1 MSRITVRAATLLST
15 IALTAFIS
23 SSMVAH
29 LQAQEPVPDAGDP
42 EYNFQTLW
50 ETYDRN
56 YALFGPKRIDWD
68 ALYRVYRPM
77 VTAETTDEE
86 LFDIVHRLLIHLNDN
101 HVRLSDGTRSV
112 RSGILNELDLTG
124 YNEQEMSDY
133 SISLIQEEYLVSELE
148 SAHSLRYAWLP
159 DSVGYLRI
167 RGFFN
172 ADATAAAID
181 QVMEELSGA
190 RAFVIDARVNPGG
203 DDQAGRAIASRFAD
217 TKRLYMKTYERNGPE
232 HDDFQAPRYFYADP
246 AGPTQFTGPIALLT
260 NRFAIS
266 AAENFALAMR
276 VLPHAT
282 LIGDFTSGVF
292 ADVYGDQLPNGW
304 GFGVSFKKFVD
315 PTDFCWEGIGV
326 PPDLRIINT
335 PGDIA
340 ARRDRVLEFAL
351 DYLERGDPS
360 PELMARSEVI
370 QASTADLRNSFTAYV
385 LEALE
390 TPPGPADPHA
400 AALHA
405 TYDLDTNRSDFH
417 VDLSEMFAAS
427 ERLRSEGLEAAA
439 NEMLWAAGQVF
450 PRDYGPWNRL
460 ATAQLAVGD
469 QNAAL
474 ISFERASSVNRRS
487 YPWERT
493 DAETADALLEG
504 KRILAAELGGATS
517 GDEGAAILQAF
528 RADPD
533 AWYADETAL
542 NALGYRL
549 LREEMPEAAIDV
561 FTVNAEVFPG
571 SANVWDSLG
580 DGYRAAGD
588 IDAAIASYRK
598 ALEVDPTF
606 AASRQNLQQLE
617 RARQ

>member
-1 MSRITVRAATLLST
+1 
-15 IALTAFIS
+15 
-23 SSMVAH
+23 
-29 LQAQEPVPDAGDP
+29 
-42 EYNFQTLW
+42 
-50 ETYDRN
+50 
-56 YALFGPKRIDWD
+56 
-68 ALYRVYRPM
+68 
-77 VTAETTDEE
+77 
-86 LFDIVHRLLIHLNDN
+86 
-101 HVRLSDGTRSV
+101 
-112 RSGILNELDLTG
+112 
-124 YNEQEMSDY
+124 
-133 SISLIQEEYLVSELE
+133 
-148 SAHSLRYAWLP
+148 
-159 DSVGYLRI
+159 
-167 RGFFN
+167 
-172 ADATAAAID
+172 
-181 QVMEELSGA
+181 
-190 RAFVIDARVNPGG
+190 
-203 DDQAGRAIASRFAD
+203 
-217 TKRLYMKTYERNGPE
+217 
-232 HDDFQAPRYFYADP
+232 
-246 AGPTQFTGPIALLT
+246 
-260 NRFAIS
+260 
-266 AAENFALAMR
+266 
-276 VLPHAT
+276 
-282 LIGDFTSGVF
+282 
-292 ADVYGDQLPNGW
+292 
-304 GFGVSFKKFVD
+304 
-315 PTDFCWEGIGV
+315 
-326 PPDLRIINT
+326 
-335 PGDIA
+335 
-340 ARRDRVLEFAL
+340 VLEFAL
-351 DYLERGDPS
+351 DFLERGDPS

-370 QASTADLRNSFTAYV
+370 QASTTDLRNSFTAYV

-400 AALHA
+400 AALQA

-427 ERLRSEGLEAAA
+427 ERLRSEGLESAA

-533 AWYADETAL
+533 AWYANETAL

-561 FTVNAEVFPG
+561 FTVNAEVSPG

-598 ALEVDPTF
+598 ALQVDPTF
-606 AASRQNLQQLE
+606 AASRRNLQQLE